1 MVPNFSIDWTIL
13 YINKVTKIILL
24 YKTVLLKRKCNFWSS
39 FHKTQLPTASVR
51 AAISAKLL
59 HEHTAKLKS
68 EIDDEAGAAEDGD
81 GQDAE

>member
-1 MVPNFSIDWTIL
+1 MFTIHFNFIKNEKFEFPDA
-13 YINKVTKIILL
+13 V
-24 YKTVLLKRKCNFWSS
+24 VNFWSN